1 MLSTIHQHRVA
12 FQNKGGVMAE
22 EVAAGVARLN
32 SIEATMARLGVGRS
46 TVFAGIG
53 SGQLRS
59 VKVGRR
65 RLVPESAITQFIQN
79 LETAG
84 GGDAA

>member
-1 MLSTIHQHRVA
+1 
-12 FQNKGGVMAE
+12 MAE

-32 SIEATMARLGVGRS
+32 SIEATMARLGIGRS
-46 TVFAGIG
+46 TVFAAIG

-65 RLVPESAITQFIQN
+65 RLVPESAIAEFIQH
-79 LETAG
+79 LETT